1 VLTAIVV
8 TPWLG
13 LAWSLALG
21 IAAGIVLG
29 LVSGAVVAVWPVL
42 RVLWHWSTEITACL
56 LLVCGSTWLSSRTAP
71 MMRLLVVVALTA
83 TVLGVPRLRRRT
95 RAWVWCAVV
104 RHRLRLSFAAFLRSH
119 NRLHVRGVQ
128 PLILLARPTPAG
140 ERVWVWLRPGLD
152 LAELEANVAKLA
164 VACWAADVRVTCT
177 SERQAALVRIDV
189 TRRDPLKA
197 MVDAPFAAQVP
208 ESASPAELPAV
219 ELIRGLNLSDVSAE
233 DADVDAVP
241 RQRGGAR

>member
-1 VLTAIVV
+1 
-8 TPWLG
+8 
-13 LAWSLALG
+13 
-21 IAAGIVLG
+21 
-29 LVSGAVVAVWPVL
+29 
-42 RVLWHWSTEITACL
+42 
-56 LLVCGSTWLSSRTAP
+56 
-71 MMRLLVVVALTA
+71 
-83 TVLGVPRLRRRT
+83 
-95 RAWVWCAVV
+95 
-104 RHRLRLSFAAFLRSH
+104 
-119 NRLHVRGVQ
+119 VQ